1 MTKEIFARFERE
13 LDAAQTRDEA
23 YGALDQLVRDTVGVK
38 LFTIM
43 TMDLQAMEARRIFT
57 SDEEKYPVTGTK
69 DITKD
74 RWYTHVVTEKKT
86 FVANT
91 LEDIATVF
99 PDAKLVGSMGL
110 GSVVNIPVREDGTLV
125 ATVNISHAEHHYTPQ
140 RVTFCEERLSDPCR
154 RTLQRAASLSD

>member
-1 MTKEIFARFERE
+1 MTQENFARFGHD
-13 LDAAQTRDEA
+13 LDAAQTPDEA
-23 YGALDQLVRDTVGVK
+23 YVAMDKLVRNTVGVN

-69 DITKD
+69 EITKD
-74 RWYTHVVTEKKT
+74 SWYNHVVTEEKT

-91 LEDIATVF
+91 LEDIAKVF

-110 GSVVNIPVREDGTLV
+110 GSVVNIPVRENGMLI
-125 ATVNISHAEHHYTPQ
+125 ATVNISDAEHHYTPE
-140 RVTFCEERLSDPCR
+140 RVAFCETELSGPAAR
-154 RTLQRAASLSD
+154 MMQRAAVLQG